1 MIRNI
6 RRLIVLHLALGLA
19 SIITYAA
26 RPGAF
31 APPGHSRGW
40 NIALAALLKV
50 LLAWTPYFISGYYS
64 CEALASRD
72 PKATLAFIYIA
83 IGVTLIA
90 SALNLNLFR
99 MSSPAAPLVVFGGVT
114 IVLLASA
121 RLCAAIWRHDVSGWD
136 SRL

>member
-19 SIITYAA
+19 SVVTYAA

-31 APPGHSRGW
+31 APPDHARGW

-50 LLAWTPYFISGYYS
+50 LLAWLPYFISGYYS

-83 IGVTLIA
+83 IAVTLIA
-90 SALNLNLFR
+90 SSLNLNLIR
-99 MSSPAAPLVVFGGVT
+99 MSVPPSPLLVFGGVT
-114 IVLLASA
+114 LLLVASA
-121 RLCAAIWRHDVSGWD
+121 RVCAAIWRHDVSGWA